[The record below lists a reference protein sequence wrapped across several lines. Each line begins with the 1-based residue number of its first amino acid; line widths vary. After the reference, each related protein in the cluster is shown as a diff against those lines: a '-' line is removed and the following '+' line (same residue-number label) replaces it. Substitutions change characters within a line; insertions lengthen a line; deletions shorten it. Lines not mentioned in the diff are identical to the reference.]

1 MLRYQ
6 DACTGRKP
14 ATAGKGC
21 VMKCKPVLTTS
32 DHINMDAFLGHAFD
46 GYKAGQIPKYKPS
59 AL

>member
-1 MLRYQ
+1 
-6 DACTGRKP
+6 
-14 ATAGKGC
+14 
-21 VMKCKPVLTTS
+21 MKCKPVLTTS